1 MQVSVYL
8 SSATNNYLVPVVFRR
23 TYGTFFTSDIIA
35 ASRLSLRTLSQFEA
49 SSNTSVSV
57 FQKFFR
63 GVTFCWT
70 LCKVGKSLMR
80 LFFQKIPRQQITFRH
95 PWCERTKVQLLRV
108 TDGLTGDGENSRVV
122 QSLPVTSRLRLMLL
136 SLTLIALSD

>member
-1 MQVSVYL
+1 
-8 SSATNNYLVPVVFRR
+8 
-23 TYGTFFTSDIIA
+23 
-35 ASRLSLRTLSQFEA
+35 
-49 SSNTSVSV
+49 
-57 FQKFFR
+57 
-63 GVTFCWT
+63 
-70 LCKVGKSLMR
+70 MR

-122 QSLPVTSRLRLMLL
+122 QSLSVLL